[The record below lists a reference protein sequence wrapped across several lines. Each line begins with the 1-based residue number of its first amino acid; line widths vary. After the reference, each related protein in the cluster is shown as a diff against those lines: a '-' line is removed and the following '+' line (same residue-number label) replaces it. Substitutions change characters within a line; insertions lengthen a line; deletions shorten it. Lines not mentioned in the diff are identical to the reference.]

1 MHKGWQHNYELGK
14 KAFEDKK
21 YDVALS
27 YLEKVSR
34 EKSGFADVFNMLGL
48 IYFSFSRIPEAIMAF
63 KKAVEINPNYTEA
76 CLNLSVVYNEVG
88 QFDKSCDTYTKARQ
102 SRKDSETYLDPY
114 VKGKL
119 ANMHAG
125 LGRIYKD
132 LGMYEEAADEYRKA
146 LSLRP
151 DFVDIKTELGVVY
164 RDMKDYPNALTEL
177 ESAKKL
183 HLSYPAP
190 RIQLGLTYYAMGRYD
205 KAKSEWLEVLDKNP
219 DNQLANMYM
228 SLVATP
234 PCE

>member
-1 MHKGWQHNYELGK
+1 MNKGWQHNYELGK
-14 KAFEDKK
+14 KAFEDRK

-27 YLEKVSR
+27 YLERVSK

-48 IYFSFSRIPEAIMAF
+48 IYYSFSRIPEAILSF

-88 QFDKSCDTYTKARQ
+88 QFDKSCDTYTKARE
-102 SRKDSETYLDPY
+102 SRKESESYLDPY

-132 LGMYEEAADEYRKA
+132 LGMYAEAADEYRKA
-146 LSLRP
+146 LCMRA

-164 RDMKDYPNALTEL
+164 RDMKDYSNALVEL

-183 HLSYPAP
+183 HKSYPAP
-190 RIQLGLTYYAMGRYD
+190 RIHLGLTYYAMGQYD
-205 KAKSEWLEVLDKNP
+205 RAKSEWLEVLDINP

-228 SLVATP
+228 SLVTNP